1 MEAWETLLTE
11 DAKRVHEINRPF
23 NPITGEGSI
32 GRRIKIEIADF
43 PVKIQYVPCQ
53 MMKIKIFADIVKVG
67 SIKKYVESSTGE
79 TFTNELLDEYC
90 KSITR
95 IRCMFDFLFWAFMF
109 AIIKNK
115 QGGDNIHFFPRI
127 PQRHLLMKLEG
138 MRLKGKPIRLVLLK
152 ARQWGGST
160 LIELYIAW
168 IQLVIKPGL
177 NSNIVAHVKGASAE
191 ILSMYELI
199 IQEYPIWMLHA
210 PDEEYSEGESK
221 WEGVRGS
228 TNIWR
233 IPQRNCKIKIGSAEK
248 PDSARGGDSSLV
260 HLSETAFWK
269 KTENKT
275 PEDIIRSTTSGILYS
290 PLTLIVYES
299 TANGTGNF
307 FHKEYLAAKDGTSQ
321 FEALFIPWFE
331 IEMYSLPFKDEK
343 EKEQFAKSLW
353 DNRNNTYVAS
363 DRSEPGKYLFRL
375 FKLGATLA
383 AINWY
388 VHERSKYHDHADMA
402 AEFPSDDFEAFK
414 HSGARVFDQY
424 KVEELRPACRPPKY
438 VGDISGKADSG
449 EEALDNLCF
458 SEDRQGV
465 LQVWQLPETFT
476 DIKVTD
482 RYLVVVDIGG
492 RSKKAD
498 WSIITVFDRYWM
510 SELNGKPT
518 VVATWVG
525 HIDMDLLAWKA
536 AQIAKFYDDA
546 LLVIES
552 NTLETK
558 DKDHIVDGDQ
568 APFILQQLKDAYDN
582 LYARTSPEDN
592 IREGTPVKY
601 GFHTNSLTKPL
612 IISFLIKCVRERLYI
627 ERDDETLK
635 EYIEYERKQNGS
647 YGNIEGGHD
656 DRLMTRAIGLYICY
670 NQMPRP
676 RLITI
681 KAEPVTSSHKLINN
695 MTTI

>member
-1 MEAWETLLTE
+1 MLEENDRRHSE
-11 DAKRVHEINRPF
+11 RERPF
-23 NPITGEGSI
+23 NPLTGEGSV
-32 GRRIKIEIADF
+32 GERVRVEISDF
-43 PVKIQYVPCQ
+43 PVRVQHVPAG
-53 MMKIKIFADIVKVG
+53 MMQVSVFRDIVKAG
-67 SIKKYVESSTGE
+67 SIRAYVKAATGE
-79 TFTNELLDEYC
+79 AMTGKLLEDYC
-90 KSITR
+90 KAITR
-95 IRCMFDFLFWAFMF
+95 IRCMFDFLFWAYMF
-109 AIIKNK
+109 AMIKNK
-115 QGGDNIHFFPRI
+115 EGGDNLHFRARI
-127 PQRHLLMKLEG
+127 PQRHLLERLEA

-199 IQEYPIWMLHA
+199 IQEYPVWMLHD
-210 PDEEYSEGESK
+210 PGESCSEGESK
-221 WEGVRGS
+221 WEGVRGA

-275 PEDIIRSTTSGILYS
+275 PEDIIRSTTSGVLYA
-290 PLTLIVYES
+290 PLTLIIYES

-307 FHKEYLAAKDGTSQ
+307 FHKEYLAAKNGASQ

-331 IEMYSLPFKDEK
+331 IEMYAIPFNDNREK
-343 EKEQFAKSLW
+343 ENFARQLW
-353 DNRNNTYVAS
+353 ENRDNAYEAS
-363 DRSEPGKYLFRL
+363 DRCEAGRYLFRL
-375 FKLGATLA
+375 FKLGATLE

-424 KVEELRPACRPPKY
+424 KVEEMRTACRPPRFI
-438 VGDISGKADSG
+438 GDISADGVSG
-449 EEALDNLCF
+449 EEALRNVRFDQ
-458 SEDRQGV
+458 DRQGL
-465 LQVWQLPETFT
+465 LQVWQLPETFN
-476 DIKVTD
+476 DAGVTD
-482 RYLVVVDIGG
+482 RYLVVVDVGG
-492 RSKKAD
+492 RSRDAD
-498 WSIITVFDRYWM
+498 WSVITVFDRFWM
-510 SELNGKPT
+510 TELNGKPT

-536 AQIAKFYDDA
+536 AQVATFYNDA

-558 DKDHIVDGDQ
+558 DKDRVVDGDQ
-568 APFILQQLKDAYDN
+568 APFILQQIKDVYDN
-582 LYARTSPEDN
+582 LYTRTAPEDS
-592 IREGTPVKY
+592 IREGAPVKY
-601 GFHTNSLTKPL
+601 GFHTNVQTKPAV
-612 IISFLIKCVRERLYI
+612 ISFLIKCVREKLYI
-627 ERDDETLK
+627 ERDAETLN

-647 YGNIEGGHD
+647 FGAIEGKHD
-656 DRLMTRAIGLYICY
+656 DRLMTRAIGLYVCFE
-670 NQMPRP
+670 QMERP
-676 RLITI
+676 RLVPLT
-681 KAEPVTSSHKLINN
+681 KKGNAAAFTATNN
-695 MTTI
+695 MATI